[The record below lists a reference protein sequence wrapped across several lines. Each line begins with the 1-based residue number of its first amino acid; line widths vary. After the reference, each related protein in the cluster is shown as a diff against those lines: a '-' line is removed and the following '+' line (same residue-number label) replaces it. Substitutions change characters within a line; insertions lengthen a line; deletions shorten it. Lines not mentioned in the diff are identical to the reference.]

1 MKMNKRLRCI
11 FLVIVMLLSCVTPIS
26 ALGAEE
32 TSSPAMGDEE
42 VIRTFSYSSANRVT
56 LNGNEYGTI
65 QEAADQA
72 RPGDTITVYGG
83 VYRESVVFPRG
94 GADEGSRITLKAA
107 DGEEVMITGSEIVP
121 ATEWVPQGG
130 NIYQAVISNADY
142 FENESTFDEFF
153 NPFDEWWMSKG
164 SSYSNYYS
172 CGCVYINDKPM
183 LQKWSKEEVDSIPYS
198 WIAEVDNNAGETTI
212 YANFGN
218 NDPSDSVNTTEINA
232 RKQCITAKWN
242 QGYITIDGFTV
253 MRGCAPKTIDFW
265 QTAAKPMDGAISTS
279 GGHHWIIENCYVTQN
294 RGVAVDF
301 GNGSR
306 MKEDLNGGE
315 PDLYGYH
322 IIRHNNVSENGTNG
336 MFAYRGPYTEIYG
349 NTLANNNVLNTGLL
363 SEAYIKDVSGG
374 FGIYIHDNYIYS
386 DQPSSYKSKPIWMD
400 CECDGSR
407 ISRNII
413 YCATGA
419 FDYIDI
425 ECNVGY
431 LLLDN
436 NIFYGSGLYVRSS
449 SHTYFVNNLYL
460 DIPNNQLSWPGGAS
474 WGMKGSEGY
483 TGFQRAM
490 RAAEPGTLNFVGS
503 TETSRFETFNRFNK
517 FLNNIVFERGLDI
530 NSTIQTHY
538 TGTVPG
544 ENKGTKSGLSEV
556 AEELYDPRIPEV
568 YLNPDDSV
576 NPDYSGGYWANPS
589 LDYPI
594 AWISVDSVNNPA
606 GSGSLT
612 WGNEVDYNFYLGG
625 AGKVNRQYAS
635 ERSYEADS
643 NSYQDSGGSYHAD
656 ATPEFF
662 TLTLDIPEGLLK
674 MDAPHITG
682 DYLGNTEL
690 YEQWGINYH
699 PPDIDT
705 DFFGNPRDE
714 NNTVVGP
721 FANLKLGTNS
731 YQLWPRSGYIS
742 AVNSV
747 TVSPDTA
754 SVPKGGSQ
762 QFEAIVDTDST
773 ARTVVWKVT
782 GADSDDTVIDEDGLL
797 TIGAYE
803 TAETLTVV
811 AVSTE
816 DVGKYGAA
824 TVTVAPAIAPIVKNA
839 VISGASLTLA
849 FDKPLANKEADKDAF
864 TVSGVTAG
872 NAVASVMV
880 SGSALTLTLDSP
892 AAMTDTV
899 TISYQPTGSND
910 LTDGVSYVA
919 AFSDYPVTNIT
930 GCGSDGVVVAV
941 IVSPLATDI
950 DKGGSEQF
958 TAEVIIIGDAGQEV
972 EWSVTGGAS
981 PDTIITSS
989 GLLTIGSDETAS
1001 SLIVRAD
1008 STFDSEKFDTAIVT
1022 VIDPDAGTY
1031 ILTVS
1036 AGEGGTARIIGG
1048 STEGKYKPGDRVS
1061 ITATPNSRYKF
1072 VSWTSSVGG
1081 GFDNASNAAAIFTMP
1096 DEDVTVT
1103 ASFSYTGGTGSGGGG
1118 TSTYGARPASGA
1130 AKTSKPKESE
1140 VEAEPYIEP
1149 TVTELPK
1156 PVAVLDKTG
1165 LIAYISGYPD
1175 GTIRPEGNITRAEA
1189 AVIFYKL
1196 VTDSNKSDYIHEA
1209 GKFSDISEGQW
1220 YSEAVRY
1227 LAAAGIISGYGDGS
1241 FKPDNEITRAEFAAM
1256 ASGFSEMNL
1265 NGNLPFN
1272 DVGSEHW
1279 AVSYIR
1285 SMYNNGWVS
1294 GYPDGSFKPDNKIT
1308 RAEVI
1313 VIVNKMTLRDTL
1325 LERPGVPPFTDLS
1338 EDKWYYNDV
1347 MAASSSK
1354 QK

>member
-1 MKMNKRLRCI
+1 MKLKGRLTKMFSSLLVLSMISGLNVSFFTSTAYAASEEPVEATGRFGANKNDYEIPIRDTYVMTYEGKYYLYGTEGKTAFSGSDYGFEVYVSDDLETWDGPYIAFPKKGWDGSLWADATYWAPEVYEVNGSFYMFASWAQGSGMGSGRHVCVLKADNPLGPFQVWNDKLI
-11 FLVIVMLLSCVTPIS
+11 SGGNDSTLYIQKNKTTQKDEYYLVHNGNDGTTSEGMFITKLTDDLKNAVGSTMRVFGVDSTGADGVGFDTTGNLLEGWETYTTSTGRVIVMYAINAV
-26 ALGAEE
+26 ARGA
-32 TSSPAMGDEE
+32 
-42 VIRTFSYSSANRVT
+42 
-56 LNGNEYGTI
+56 
-65 QEAADQA
+65 
-72 RPGDTITVYGG
+72 
-83 VYRESVVFPRG
+83 
-94 GADEGSRITLKAA
+94 
-107 DGEEVMITGSEIVP
+107 
-121 ATEWVPQGG
+121 
-130 NIYQAVISNADY
+130 
-142 FENESTFDEFF
+142 
-153 NPFDEWWMSKG
+153 G
-164 SSYSNYYS
+164 SSVW
-172 CGCVYINDKPM
+172 G
-183 LQKWSKEEVDSIPYS
+183 
-198 WIAEVDNNAGETTI
+198 
-212 YANFGN
+212 
-218 NDPSDSVNTTEINA
+218 
-232 RKQCITAKWN
+232 
-242 QGYITIDGFTV
+242 GY
-253 MRGCAPKTIDFW
+253 
-265 QTAAKPMDGAISTS
+265 
-279 GGHHWIIENCYVTQN
+279 
-294 RGVAVDF
+294 
-301 GNGSR
+301 
-306 MKEDLNGGE
+306 
-315 PDLYGYH
+315 
-322 IIRHNNVSENGTNG
+322 
-336 MFAYRGPYTEIYG
+336 
-349 NTLANNNVLNTGLL
+349 
-363 SEAYIKDVSGG
+363 
-374 FGIYIHDNYIYS
+374 
-386 DQPSSYKSKPIWMD
+386 
-400 CECDGSR
+400 
-407 ISRNII
+407 
-413 YCATGA
+413 
-419 FDYIDI
+419 
-425 ECNVGY
+425 
-431 LLLDN
+431 
-436 NIFYGSGLYVRSS
+436 YGSGLVYFDEGIIDDDGNPTTNYTFQNEIFAPLNCGHNNFFDALDGSLKMGVHFPNQVTGKFGPYIMEGDYGYPYFFDVSYDAVKDTLIVDREPFYELFGDDYYNQQAANCVPVGYV
-449 SHTYFVNNLYL
+449 
-460 DIPNNQLSWPGGAS
+460 DP
-474 WGMKGSEGY
+474 K
-483 TGFQRAM
+483 
-490 RAAEPGTLNFVGS
+490 PGTVSVSANEKTPAGGKA
-503 TETSRFETFNRFNK
+503 EYTFRSDNMVYTNLIDITFTVDG
-517 FLNNIVFERGLDI
+517 NIVIESVTNPAMGLNGFEIFKVGGEEIQWTDLG
-530 NSTIQTHY
+530 NSQWQ
-538 TGTVPG
+538 G
-544 ENKGTKSGLSEV
+544 
-556 AEELYDPRIPEV
+556 RIILEA
-568 YLNPDDSV
+568 
-576 NPDYSGGYWANPS
+576 YSG
-589 LDYPI
+589 
-594 AWISVDSVNNPA
+594 
-606 GSGSLT
+606 T
-612 WGNEVDYNFYLGG
+612 
-625 AGKVNRQYAS
+625 
-635 ERSYEADS
+635 
-643 NSYQDSGGSYHAD
+643 
-656 ATPEFF
+656 T
-662 TLTLDIPEGLLK
+662 
-674 MDAPHITG
+674 ITG
-682 DYLGNTEL
+682 SMDVCKLTF
-690 YEQWGINYH
+690 
-699 PPDIDT
+699 DT
-705 DFFGNPRDE
+705 
-714 NNTVVGP
+714 
-721 FANLKLGTNS
+721 LKLGDAKLTMTAAKV
-731 YQLWPRSGYIS
+731 YGIDDIAYKTPRTTERI
-742 AVNSV
+742 V
-747 TVSPDTA
+747 TLNPA
-754 SVPKGGSQ
+754 S
-762 QFEAIVDTDST
+762 
-773 ARTVVWKVT
+773 
-782 GADSDDTVIDEDGLL
+782 
-797 TIGAYE
+797 
-803 TAETLTVV
+803 
-811 AVSTE
+811 
-816 DVGKYGAA
+816 A
-824 TVTVAPAIAPIVKNA
+824 TVTVTLVIVPTVKNA
-839 VISGASLTLA
+839 VISGTSLILA

-872 NAVASVMV
+872 NSIASVTV

-1022 VIDPDAGTY
+1022 VIDPDADTY

-1036 AGEGGTARIIGG
+1036 AGEGGTAGIVGG

-1061 ITATPNSRYKF
+1061 VTATPNSRYKF

-1103 ASFSYTGGTGSGGGG
+1103 ASFSYTGGTGSGGGGG

-1220 YSEAVRY
+1220 YSEAVGY